1 MQVLLTS
8 KYSPIAQGVAK
19 RAQTLKGLVILYVDN
34 ADLKTR
40 ILNDETLAIRS
51 VPTFLI
57 LKGDGVV
64 EKYEGERAGM
74 KIDQIIEE
82 SSKIQSIQSIQS
94 QTTPSLEVSQIQH
107 SVPVDLNPLPI
118 SPGVGASG
126 TETSRES
133 HPVLVKSGSA
143 ESAERDASEAARVS
157 LPETPVTDILD
168 LDSSTDAELP
178 LQEIKQ
184 TSLVQEEDNDDEPD
198 SSSDDPRSNENG
210 MPVRKSSKIGSI
222 AAEMMKQR
230 DEMNAKQGRPGAAPL
245 PR

>member
-8 KYSPIAQGVAK
+8 KYSPIAQRVAK
-19 RAQTLKGLVILYVDN
+19 RAQTLKGMVILYVDN

-82 SSKIQSIQSIQS
+82 SSKIQSIQSS

-107 SVPVDLNPLPI
+107 PVPVDLNPLPI

-126 TETSRES
+126 SETSRES

-168 LDSSTDAELP
+168 LDSSSDGELP

-184 TSLVQEEDNDDEPD
+184 TSLVPEEDNDDEPD